1 MHMLFY
7 LGIILISGLLMGKL
21 VSYIRLPKVTGY
33 LLAGVI
39 IGTSFLNLVPSTISG
54 NFDIIA
60 DAALGFIAF
69 SIGSEF
75 EFNSIK
81 KLGLGIFIITL
92 FEALGAVIVVF
103 LVLKFILHAPT
114 EFSIVLAS
122 IAAATAPAA
131 TLMVIKQYKA
141 KGPLVNTL
149 LPIVALDD
157 AIGIIIFGVSLE
169 IAKSLSLS
177 TNSAFSIKSAIFMP
191 ILDLGLAIIIGFV
204 VGFLISYLS
213 KKASGPD
220 QLLTIILA
228 SIFFTIGLVNSIGVS
243 SLLTC
248 MTVGATI
255 TNIAPNSKRVFSIIE
270 RFTPPIY
277 MAFFTVAGIELDL
290 GLLRHVGLYG
300 IAYIFA
306 RVIGKSFG
314 AYFGSKI
321 AKCPSC
327 VQKYLGFTLV
337 PQAGVAIGLAMI
349 AEISLPEYGASIR
362 TIILSATVIYE
373 LIGPLLTKTALVKAG
388 EIKTTLPISTQ
399 PKTHTV

>member
-1 MHMLFY
+1 MLFY
-7 LGIILISGLLMGKL
+7 LGIILISGLIMGKL
-21 VSYIRLPKVTGY
+21 VSYVRLPKVTGY

-75 EFNSIK
+75 EFKSIK

-103 LVLKFILHAPT
+103 LVLKFIFHAPT
-114 EFSIVLAS
+114 DFSIVLAS

-157 AIGIIIFGVSLE
+157 AVGIIIFGISLE

-177 TNSAFSIKSAIFMP
+177 ASTEFSVINAVFMP
-191 ILDLGLAIIIGFV
+191 ILELCLAIIIGFA
-204 VGFLISYLS
+204 VGFLVSYIS
-213 KKASGPD
+213 KKATGPD

-228 SIFFTIGLVNSIGVS
+228 SLFFTIGLVNSIGIS

-255 TNIAPNSKRVFSIIE
+255 TNITSNSKRVFSVIE
-270 RFTPPIY
+270 KFTPPIY

-290 GLLRHVGLYG
+290 SLLSHVGLYG

-306 RVIGKSFG
+306 RVIGKSLG

-321 AKCPSC
+321 AKCPST

-349 AEISLPEYGASIR
+349 AEISLPAYGASIR

-373 LIGPLLTKTALVKAG
+373 LIGPLLTKTALIKAG
-388 EIKTTLPISTQ
+388 EIEIPTPIRTHA
-399 PKTHTV
+399 KTHTV